1 METKYNPARP
11 DNLYIQQAYWFNDFG
26 ADFWDLGQCPG
37 QLTVAVASVLLLA
50 VPGEEL
56 FRRVERHFG
65 TKSGKGKREN
75 YDMDIVNAEFAC
87 GGEVLVLPK
96 MYGTLDSE
104 FRAGDPLGRRLRRC
118 RDLSRV
124 RYMHFSADGKP
135 WSKRRNASSY
145 REVYPDKEV
154 ADLHIEWHK
163 LANEACPYMNL
174 GLQHV

>member
-1 METKYNPARP
+1 
-11 DNLYIQQAYWFNDFG
+11 
-26 ADFWDLGQCPG
+26 
-37 QLTVAVASVLLLA
+37 
-50 VPGEEL
+50 
-56 FRRVERHFG
+56 
-65 TKSGKGKREN
+65 
-75 YDMDIVNAEFAC
+75 MDIVNAEFTC
-87 GGEVLVLPK
+87 GEEVLVLPK

-145 REVYPDKEV
+145 REVYPDREV